1 MELNLQYH
9 EITRKTNLS
18 CPNGKWANWKELIRE
33 EIRDYSDWT
42 EEELSSD
49 EENLQRLVWLLAW
62 DVSEADDP
70 DSFLANEEIRK
81 MDSQK
86 IQ

>member
-1 MELNLQYH
+1 M
-9 EITRKTNLS
+9 TRYS
-18 CPNGKWANWKELIRE
+18 KELIRE

-62 DVSEADDP
+62 DVSGVIGAAIETPILSITPDEVSTTAGAD
-70 DSFLANEEIRK
+70 A
-81 MDSQK
+81 
-86 IQ
+86 